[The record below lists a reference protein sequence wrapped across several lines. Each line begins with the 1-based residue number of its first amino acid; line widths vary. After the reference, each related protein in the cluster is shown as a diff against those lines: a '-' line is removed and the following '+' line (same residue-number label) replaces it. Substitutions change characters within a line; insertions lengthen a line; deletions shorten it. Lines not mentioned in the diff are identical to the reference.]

1 MVLQHRYG
9 MPVNLR
15 DILGRS
21 ILDVNSTNSISEV
34 DVAVLSKGIY
44 FIRLTSETNKTKTIK
59 LIKI

>member
-59 LIKI
+59 LIKN